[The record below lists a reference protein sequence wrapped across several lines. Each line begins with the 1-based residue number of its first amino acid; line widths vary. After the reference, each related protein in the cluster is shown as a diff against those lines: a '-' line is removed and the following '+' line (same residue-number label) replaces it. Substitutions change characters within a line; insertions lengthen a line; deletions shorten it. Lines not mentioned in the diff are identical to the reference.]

1 MKGFWRPP
9 LKRGQDCVRE
19 AAPLDKEVSWV
30 GKAQNLVQSP
40 LKKENYQSLDCG
52 SVTSVS
58 LQGRYK
64 PTWE

>member
-1 MKGFWRPP
+1 M
-9 LKRGQDCVRE
+9 RE
-19 AAPLDKEVSWV
+19 AAPLDKEMSWV